1 MLSLALLLAPVA
13 TAQVGVR
20 IEARAARV
28 EDGRLSL
35 RADAPPA
42 PPPRTR
48 ACPANDPAPPGCR
61 LVLYDLP

>member
-20 IEARAARV
+20 IEAGAARV

-35 RADAPPA
+35 PADAPPA
-42 PPPRTR
+42 PPPRIR
-48 ACPANDPAPPGCR
+48 ACSAKNPAPPGCR